1 MAKLMNLSG
10 DIVDIFNLK
19 KEDITADVIILG
31 ACRINRFLGQTK
43 YAYPVA
49 AHLLSGYWYLEKIGA
64 SPTLKKQWLIH
75 EAFESY
81 SGVDLPS
88 PLKAELPLY
97 KEAEK
102 KALKVIAEVFGVDP
116 VESDEIK
123 TLDRSIMIAEALVL
137 MPNEEY
143 WMNFSKEQ
151 NITPL
156 CKTEVLQEYMCNEN
170 TLKHHLIKIWQ
181 NEFGIDTI
189 KYPKFEIT
197 FFKKRSQDIYKKF
210 EIEALTAEIAYEK
223 IINEDEANSESPYK
237 YEGFK
242 NLEYSC
248 KTIILNKDL
257 VVNTKNYSIGIY
269 PDENRGWFEHYKY

>member
-1 MAKLMNLSG
+1 
-10 DIVDIFNLK
+10 
-19 KEDITADVIILG
+19 
-31 ACRINRFLGQTK
+31 
-43 YAYPVA
+43 
-49 AHLLSGYWYLEKIGA
+49 
-64 SPTLKKQWLIH
+64 
-75 EAFESY
+75 
-81 SGVDLPS
+81 
-88 PLKAELPLY
+88 
-97 KEAEK
+97 
-102 KALKVIAEVFGVDP
+102 
-116 VESDEIK
+116 
-123 TLDRSIMIAEALVL
+123 MIAEALVL

-143 WMNFSKEQ
+143 WINFSKEQ

-197 FFKKRSQDIYKKF
+197 FFKKSSQDIYKKF

-269 PDENRGWFEHYKY
+269 SDENRGWFEHYKYGDEQGGGLWFNSDKELTDYDGISSLPLEVVEAIRGLGYKVDQSFYSEN